1 MPRPTW
7 TLTGPLSAPHGAVLA
22 GTELTLSLVPGVS
35 RDPSGSDLRAG
46 STVAVVGADGTLTVK
61 GTGDPVML
69 LASSPDAPV
78 HYRLSCIPRVLP
90 TVTFTAPEGGS
101 LALDDIVPEVPA
113 PIPAVDA
120 STLRAEWQAALAAL
134 VLDAG
139 GVTLAQV
146 QSEVSGEAASRSAA
160 DAAHVAAADPHPQYA
175 TDTALAAEVTA
186 RQAADDTLTAA
197 VAARVTSV
205 QAAAA
210 APVQSVAGKTGA
222 VTLTPAD
229 AGAATAAQGAKADTA
244 SQPGHGHVIADTTGL
259 QAALDGKQP
268 AGSYA
273 AGVHTHTAAQIA
285 DATTAGRALVTAA
298 DAAAQRTAL
307 GLGSAATT
315 AATDYATAAQG
326 AIAATAAL
334 GRYVGVNAQ
343 AGTAYT
349 LVLADEGKLVTLTNA
364 AAITVT
370 LPTNA
375 AVAWPIGGRVDVVP
389 LGAGMVTVV
398 GAGGV
403 TVRATPSAVTRATY
417 SAASLVKI
425 AADEWLCVGDLA

>member
-1 MPRPTW
+1 MALSTW
-7 TLTGPLSAPHGAVLA
+7 RLTGRVLNPAGQAVVATLILRPIPAVVHDPTDGDVTASVVRLTTRVSGDPVLA
-22 GTELTLSLVPGVS
+22 GTELPADLVTAEGLHYVLSVEP
-35 RDPSGSDLRAG
+35 
-46 STVAVVGADGTLTVK
+46 
-61 GTGDPVML
+61 
-69 LASSPDAPV
+69 
-78 HYRLSCIPRVLP
+78 RLWPA
-90 TVTFTAPEGGS
+90 VTFAAPTAGAT
-101 LALDDIVPEVPA
+101 LALDDIVPSVPT
-113 PIPAVDA
+113 PIPTVDA
-120 STLRAEWQAALAAL
+120 ATLRAEWQAAIAAL